1 MKFDVSALFRN
12 LSIKLKLILI
22 ILFVSFF
29 TLIIGFA
36 FVIINDIINFKT
48 DMKNNTIVNAKLIGE
63 YCAVPLAFDVKDNA
77 IETLEKLKAIPSIN
91 VGIVYNDKNEVF
103 AEFYKN
109 KSKEKILKIPEDR
122 TLSLYEGDYLHIF
135 QPISFDNKIAGA
147 IYLKVSTEILQ
158 DKIHKYLITSAI
170 LLLVTLVI
178 TYFLALVLQRI
189 ISRPILNLTV
199 ATKQISKEADYS
211 VRVEKTGN
219 DEIGTLVDEYNNMLK
234 LIQTREHSLNQRT
247 IELSG
252 ALEDLKRTQGK
263 LIESE
268 KMAALG
274 QLIAGVAH
282 EVNTP
287 LGAIRSSVGNIN
299 NSIGTILNDFPDFIQ
314 KMPVKQRTMFFS
326 LIETALKNQQVL
338 TSKEERQYKRGLTT
352 ILEDNNF
359 SNANNIADTLVD
371 MGIYEQIEE
380 YIPLFQKMDSEIIL
394 KMAYKLTGLQ
404 RSTQNIA
411 TAADRASKV
420 VFALKNFARIE
431 PNRRNG

>member
-1 MKFDVSALFRN
+1 
-12 LSIKLKLILI
+12 
-22 ILFVSFF
+22 
-29 TLIIGFA
+29 
-36 FVIINDIINFKT
+36 
-48 DMKNNTIVNAKLIGE
+48 
-63 YCAVPLAFDVKDNA
+63 
-77 IETLEKLKAIPSIN
+77 
-91 VGIVYNDKNEVF
+91 
-103 AEFYKN
+103 
-109 KSKEKILKIPEDR
+109 
-122 TLSLYEGDYLHIF
+122 
-135 QPISFDNKIAGA
+135 
-147 IYLKVSTEILQ
+147 
-158 DKIHKYLITSAI
+158 
-170 LLLVTLVI
+170 
-178 TYFLALVLQRI
+178 
-189 ISRPILNLTV
+189 
-199 ATKQISKEADYS
+199 
-211 VRVEKTGN
+211 
-219 DEIGTLVDEYNNMLK
+219 MLK

-380 YIPLFQKMDSEIIL
+380 YIPLFQKWIRKS
-394 KMAYKLTGLQ
+394 
-404 RSTQNIA
+404 
-411 TAADRASKV
+411 
-420 VFALKNFARIE
+420 F
-431 PNRRNG
+431 